1 MAAKKQ
7 KRVIHY
13 GSVGSGGLAFRCYF
27 DELNKH
33 LKSGSPAKS
42 KGGYVD
48 ITKYT
53 LPNPLTTTDLRK
65 VTCPPI
71 LPLLIFQLKTTFRG
85 ILNYPQN
92 QPERFWCVFFAIS

>member
-65 VTCPPI
+65 VTCPDCWGSI
-71 LPLLIFQLKTTFRG
+71 YEMAKKTH
-85 ILNYPQN
+85 QN
-92 QPERFWCVFFAIS
+92 RSG